1 MAYISRGNDMKK
13 VLLFIALMGF
23 AVNGITEEI
32 PLLGKI
38 GKPLTDIETT
48 QYGPMHSGV
57 RGRMMDF
64 NLWMAGVYFNKP
76 SAMHKW
82 RMGDHDMKKNDP
94 GTSLVGIF
102 GYRAQYKGKNH
113 IFEEEHPGVKGR
125 FYYNHDAWNIFNQ
138 SDKLSDSKY
147 LTRYWMNEDNHWIR
161 GSSNLYS
168 LTGIA
173 LSRDSSYRP
182 YVSNEAAWTDYFM
195 YDDDGPSDDFY
206 YYDTLVMAYS
216 KEGTPEHYYLQKFR
230 DLLADLYITQANM
243 GTGAVFPVFKVNPD
257 YKSTITA
264 VENSSGD
271 PELGYEDFYIRTKE
285 KMTRTQKYKKDLSW
299 IWKQYAVLE
308 RMQERVVNSGS
319 KESVAF
325 VMQMQKYAMN
335 AAIHMENYLVERM
348 GKKELDRRLQAYD
361 RKDVYPNE
369 LLRHKDGS
377 LYIFKR

>member
-1 MAYISRGNDMKK
+1 MKK
-13 VLLFIALMGF
+13 ILLIIALMGF
-23 AVNGITEEI
+23 AVNGFAEEI

-64 NLWMAGVYFNKP
+64 NLWMAGVLFN
-76 SAMHKW
+76 SLEAMHKW
-82 RMGDHDMKKNDP
+82 RMGDHDMKKNDNNP
-94 GTSLVGIF
+94 LTGIF
-102 GYRAQYKGKNH
+102 GYRAQYEGKNH
-113 IFEEEHPGVKGR
+113 IFDEEHPGVKGR

-147 LTRYWMNEDNHWIR
+147 LTRYWMNEGSHWIL
-161 GSSNLYS
+161 GPSVLYS
-168 LTGIA
+168 LTGTA
-173 LSRDSSYRP
+173 LSRDSNYRE
-182 YVSNEAAWTDYFM
+182 YIDNEAAWTDYFM
-195 YDDDGPSDDFY
+195 YDDNGPSDDFY

-216 KEGTPEHYYLQKFR
+216 KEGTAEHYYLQKFR

-243 GTGAVFPVFKVNPD
+243 GTGAVFPVFKVNPN
-257 YKSTITA
+257 YKSTITTDTYK
-264 VENSSGD
+264 SGPGED
-271 PELGYEDFYIRTKE
+271 PALGGEDFYIRTKE

-335 AAIHMENYLVERM
+335 IAIHMENALVERM